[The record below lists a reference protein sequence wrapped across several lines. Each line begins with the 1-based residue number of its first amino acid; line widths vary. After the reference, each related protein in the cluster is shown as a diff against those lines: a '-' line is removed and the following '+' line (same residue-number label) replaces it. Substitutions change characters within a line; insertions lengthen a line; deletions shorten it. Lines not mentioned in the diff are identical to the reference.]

1 MVTESTKRVLLTN
14 LINKRDELIRLKSSY
29 ETLKE
34 LIKSLSY
41 EVLTEKEKKF
51 LNLVKS
57 GKLKKEILKETRY
70 LNTSYLFPFAEWLR
84 SSWCRREIGKE
95 DLNILRTLSI
105 PIEDDI
111 KPFRSHSDELL
122 CVSLNQF
129 LVFDYESN
137 PIPRLF
143 EEGSFI
149 SPKSLLGLKEMV
161 DKKYYEEILETIRVY
176 ARNLY
181 ESVYILLE
189 VKKFLDREDITL
201 DYIKKNFKEFYNTY
215 YENGGENN
223 N

>member
-1 MVTESTKRVLLTN
+1 MVTESTKRILLTN
-14 LINKRDELIRLKSSY
+14 LINKKDELIRLKSSY

-51 LNLVKS
+51 LDLIKS
-57 GKLKKEILKETRY
+57 GKLKKDILIETRY

-84 SSWCRREIGKE
+84 NWHHSIGE
-95 DLNILRTLSI
+95 ENLNILKSLNI
-105 PIEDDI
+105 PIDEDI
-111 KPFRSHSDELL
+111 KPIRKSYSDEFL
-122 CVSLNQF
+122 CIILNQF
-129 LVFDYESN
+129 LVFDYGSD

-143 EEGSFI
+143 KDGSFI
-149 SPKSLLGLKEMV
+149 SPKSLLELKEMM
-161 DKKYYEEILETIRVY
+161 DKKYYEELLDIIRVY
-176 ARNLY
+176 AKNLY